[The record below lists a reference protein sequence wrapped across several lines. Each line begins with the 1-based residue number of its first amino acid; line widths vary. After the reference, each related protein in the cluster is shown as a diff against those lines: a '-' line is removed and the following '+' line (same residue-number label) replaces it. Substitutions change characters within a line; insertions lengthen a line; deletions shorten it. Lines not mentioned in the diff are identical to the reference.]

1 MDKIG
6 AMMEKT
12 NMPDDMPIQASM
24 VSKAIESAQRQVESM
39 HFAARKNVLEYD
51 DVMNLQ
57 RKAIYEERN
66 AILDGKD
73 MEGRIPEIVADAVSA
88 VVEENCPEKLPSD
101 DWDCK
106 AVDTWVAGMTGRTDF
121 HAAEVDHEDDPE
133 VLCDALD
140 EYLDGVVQQKTEELG
155 EPIMRML
162 ESQVMLRIIDRR
174 WMAHLQDMDYLKTG
188 IGLRAFGQRD
198 PLVEYKNEAYKAFSN
213 LTHSM
218 YEEYLR
224 TLLRLQV
231 AVNQNAPQ
239 MPAEP
244 NPLAGRVN
252 YSNPEQAL
260 SQTGVGHA
268 VRQQQ
273 AEQRAASPAG
283 PAPKPAPQKAKTY
296 VKDKDDPFANVGRN
310 DPCPCGSG
318 LKFKKCHGKNL

>member
-1 MDKIG
+1 M
-6 AMMEKT
+6 
-12 NMPDDMPIQASM
+12 
-24 VSKAIESAQRQVESM
+24 
-39 HFAARKNVLEYD
+39 
-51 DVMNLQ
+51 
-57 RKAIYEERN
+57 
-66 AILDGKD
+66 
-73 MEGRIPEIVADAVSA
+73 
-88 VVEENCPEKLPSD
+88 EENCPEKLPSD

-106 AVDTWVAGMTGRTDF
+106 AVDLWAASMTGLNDF
-121 HAAEVDHEDDPE
+121 HVAEVDHEDDPAQVCE
-133 VLCDALD
+133 ALE
-140 EYLDGVVQQKTEELG
+140 EYLDGVVAQKAAELG

-198 PLVEYKNEAYKAFSN
+198 PLVEYKNEAYRAFSN

-231 AVNQNAPQ
+231 AASAAPQ

-244 NPLAGRVN
+244 NPLEGRVS

-260 SQTGVGHA
+260 GQTGVGHA
-268 VRQQQ
+268 VAQQQ
-273 AEQRAASPAG
+273 AAQRAQQAAG
-283 PAPKPAPQKAKTY
+283 SAPKPAPAKPQTY

-318 LKFKKCHGKNL
+318 LKFKKCHGKDR

>member
-1 MDKIG
+1 MCE
-6 AMMEKT
+6 A
-12 NMPDDMPIQASM
+12 
-24 VSKAIESAQRQVESM
+24 
-39 HFAARKNVLEYD
+39 LE
-51 DVMNLQ
+51 
-57 RKAIYEERN
+57 
-66 AILDGKD
+66 
-73 MEGRIPEIVADAVSA
+73 
-88 VVEENCPEKLPSD
+88 
-101 DWDCK
+101 
-106 AVDTWVAGMTGRTDF
+106 
-121 HAAEVDHEDDPE
+121 
-133 VLCDALD
+133 
-140 EYLDGVVQQKTEELG
+140 EYLDGVVAQKTPELG

-198 PLVEYKNEAYKAFSN
+198 PLVEYKNEAYRAFSN

-231 AVNQNAPQ
+231 AASAAPQ

-244 NPLAGRVN
+244 NPLEGRVS

-260 SQTGVGHA
+260 GQTGVGHA
-268 VRQQQ
+268 VAQQQ
-273 AEQRAASPAG
+273 AAQRAQQAAG
-283 PAPKPAPQKAKTY
+283 SVPKPAPAKPQTY

-318 LKFKKCHGKNL
+318 LKFKKCHGKDR